1 MELIWDKYRD
11 FITLISILQKERSL
25 SKKTGKK
32 GLMYPFSTRREK
44 CPKRTKGA
52 GLGAGLGAEKKIIFY
67 KREKYAHTFYNLFLS
82 YSHKSIIS

>member
-11 FITLISILQKERSL
+11 FITLISILQKERTKYSL

-44 CPKRTKGA
+44 CPKRTN
-52 GLGAGLGAEKKIIFY
+52 GAGLGAEKKIIFY
-67 KREKYAHTFYNLFLS
+67 KREKYAHTSYNLFLS
-82 YSHKSIIS
+82 YSHN